1 MLNAGDYRYK
11 MKPKSELVQLK
22 LNIKRFYVVKYAMGF
37 GGGFF
42 PTEEGRRK
50 KEPQLIEVGVSG
62 I

>member
-1 MLNAGDYRYK
+1 

-22 LNIKRFYVVKYAMGF
+22 RNIKRFYVVKYAMGF